1 MAGSALNDAR
11 LCHHGQRP
19 GSPVVVPSLEQA
31 YEECRQE
38 TARWAK
44 TFYLGTLLMPP
55 AKRRAIWAIYVWCR
69 RTDELMDSA
78 EAQALPQEQLEQRLE
93 QWEQRTRGFFRGEV
107 RDGLDLVMV
116 DTLERYPQPLQPY
129 LDMIEGQRMD
139 LRQHRYATFP
149 ELALYCYRVAG
160 TVGLMTQE
168 VMGRDPAYT
177 SAPWSDAPDTSEAA
191 VALGIA
197 NQLTNIL
204 RDVGEDRSRGRI
216 YLPQEDLVRFG
227 YGEDQLLAG
236 VVNDNWRAL
245 MRFQV
250 DRARQWFARSE
261 AGVRWLAPDARWPVW
276 ASLRLYRGILDV
288 IEQHDYDVFNKRAF
302 VPRTGKLLDLPFS
315 FVVAQVR

>member
-1 MAGSALNDAR
+1 MTTA

-19 GSPVVVPSLEQA
+19 GCAAVLPSLEQA
-31 YEECRQE
+31 YEQCRQE
-38 TARWAK
+38 TAQWAK

-78 EAQALPQEQLEQRLE
+78 EAQARPLVELAARLE
-93 QWEQRTRGFFRGEV
+93 AWEQRTRELFEGQV
-107 RDGLDLVMV
+107 RDGLDLVMR

-139 LRQHRYATFP
+139 LRQHRYASFE
-149 ELALYCYRVAG
+149 ELELYCYRVAG

-168 VMGRDPAYT
+168 VMGLDPAYT
-177 SAPWSDAPDTSEAA
+177 TAPWSDAPDTSEAA

-204 RDVGEDRSRGRI
+204 RDVGEDRGRGRI
-216 YLPQEDLVRFG
+216 YLPQEDLARFG
-227 YGEDQLLAG
+227 YSEAELLDG
-236 VVNDNWRAL
+236 VLNDNWREL

-250 DRARQWFARSE
+250 NRARDWFNRSE

-288 IEQHDYDVFNKRAF
+288 IEQHDYDVFNKRAY
-302 VPRTGKLLDLPFS
+302 VPRAGKFLDLPLS
-315 FVVAQVR
+315 YVIAQAR

>member
-1 MAGSALNDAR
+1 MTTAF
-11 LCHHGQRP
+11 CHHGQRC
-19 GSPVVVPSLEQA
+19 GCDAVLPSLEDA

-38 TARWAK
+38 TAQWAK

-78 EAQALPQEQLEQRLE
+78 EAQARPLDELQARLDA
-93 QWEQRTRGFFRGEV
+93 WEERTRALFDGHV
-107 RDGLDLVMV
+107 VDGLDLVMR
-116 DTLERYPQPLQPY
+116 DTLDRYPQPLQPY

-139 LRQHRYATFP
+139 LRQHRYSTFE
-149 ELALYCYRVAG
+149 ELELYCYRVAG

-168 VMGRDPAYT
+168 VMGLDQAYT
-177 SAPWSDAPDTSEAA
+177 SAPWSDVPDTSQAA

-204 RDVGEDRSRGRI
+204 RDVGEDRGRGRI
-216 YLPQEDLVRFG
+216 YLPLDELARFG
-227 YGEDQLLAG
+227 VSEEQLMAG
-236 VVNDNWRAL
+236 LVDDNWRAL
-245 MRFQV
+245 MAFQLQ
-250 DRARQWFARSE
+250 RARAWFARSE

-288 IEQHDYDVFNKRAF
+288 IEQHGYDVFNRRAF
-302 VPRTGKLLDLPFS
+302 VPMAGKLLDLPLS
-315 FVVAQVR
+315 FVVAPVR